1 MKKLLYSTDIY
12 EEFAPPEKNY
22 AEDSDLLE
30 IYNDMAEANGWE
42 TKTEVDKEV
51 EDVLQELSRDYYD
64 EIFDEAEWKL
74 DQILVS
80 GSLGLWY
87 GRRNTYFVTSSLKIA
102 IAKCID
108 TGDGFKIYFD
118 EGYDKKEHLFISVS
132 HHDGTNLF
140 ILYALTAKG
149 KRWAFAYKR
158 YYESTEEKNQY
169 FLAHPELHTNISHK
183 KLFGV

>member
-12 EEFAPPEKNY
+12 EEFAPPKKSY

-30 IYNDMAEANGWE
+30 IYNEMAEANDLE
-42 TKTEVDKEV
+42 TKTEVDSEV
-51 EDVLQELSRDYYD
+51 EDYLQELSNDYYD

-87 GRRNTYFVTSSLKIA
+87 GRRNTYFVTSSLKNA
-102 IAKCID
+102 IARCVD

-118 EGYDKKEHLFISVS
+118 EGYNKKEHLFVSVS

-149 KRWAFAYKR
+149 KRWASAYKR
-158 YYESTEEKNQY
+158 HYEESHETNKY
-169 FLAHPELHTNISHK
+169 FLTHPELHTNISHK
-183 KLFGV
+183 KLFGA